1 MKTDKRKSKRVV
13 SAEAKPDSPATHG
26 SELRIQGTQARLI
39 IKNVHALVRHK
50 FRGASL
56 WSLVGQITGHGSGY
70 SYDICKSANLNPNQC
85 CGGKELLDDVPN
97 MEVCDG
103 GRKTS
108 ELKQDANR
116 HSQH

>member
-1 MKTDKRKSKRVV
+1 MKSETVNEAETSRT
-13 SAEAKPDSPATHG
+13 AEAQPRCAPAAG
-26 SELRIQGTQARLI
+26 SELRIQGAQARLI

-85 CGGKELLDDVPN
+85 CGGKELVDDVPN
-97 MEVCDG
+97 DKLTYRRE
-103 GRKTS
+103 
-108 ELKQDANR
+108 QP
-116 HSQH
+116 